1 MERWFALQTKDET
14 KEHNVD
20 VPMPQIVETG
30 RVKEENQLITRDK
43 ISNKLAKLEKKTEG
57 PMGCDPTMEG
67 RKYVVDSDP
76 RESADSRAN
85 PRHTLEDT
93 IELPNADEMC

>member
-43 ISNKLAKLEKKTEG
+43 ISNKLAKLEKENRRPHGVRPYNGRTEIR
-57 PMGCDPTMEG
+57 C
-67 RKYVVDSDP
+67 
-76 RESADSRAN
+76 
-85 PRHTLEDT
+85 
-93 IELPNADEMC
+93 